1 MNVSPRTQEE
11 QHEYVTELVKLSLFF
26 SSEYNKHHSGE
37 DILSIIIARSPLW
50 ELTGLRG
57 SELETRL
64 TRDLAELYGQYCS
77 STEFEKEGMALLSP
91 HMDTFFSSHLEWEKK
106 ILASYNDSCF
116 KYDPPTANRPPN
128 HCNFHI
134 TNNISP
140 ESILK
145 EDRYTASCFMRMMD
159 DAEKEFGFDT
169 LRTETWLN
177 SVPQWLK
184 FFPGEWIENM
194 NPPVTE
200 ITRSLGLW
208 GQLITARKT
217 FNFRTAE
224 YIRANA
230 EMRFKPGRSW
240 CSFKEMKKHLER
252 FF

>member
-1 MNVSPRTQEE
+1 MNVLPRTEAE
-11 QHEYVTELVKLSLFF
+11 QHEYVIELMKISLFF
-26 SSEYNKHHSGE
+26 SSEYKKHHPEE
-37 DILSIIIARSPLW
+37 DISSIIIARSPLW

-57 SELETRL
+57 AALEISL
-64 TRDLAELYGQYCS
+64 TGDLVGLYSQCMS
-77 STEFEKEGMALLSP
+77 SAEFEKEGMALFAP
-91 HMDTFFSSHLEWEKK
+91 YMDSFFSSQLEWEKK
-106 ILASYNDSCF
+106 ILAPYNNSCF
-116 KYDPPTANRPPN
+116 KYDPPASNRPPN

-140 ESILK
+140 QSILK
-145 EDRYTASCFMRMMD
+145 EEQYTARCFMRMMD
-159 DAEKEFGFDT
+159 DAEKTFSFNT

-177 SVPQWLK
+177 AVPQWLK
-184 FFPGEWIENM
+184 FFPREWLDNM

-200 ITRSLGLW
+200 VTRSLGLW

-224 YIRANA
+224 YIRKNA

-240 CSFKEMKKHLER
+240 CSFKEMRKHLEK